1 MRVVWRSNGLS
12 ITLVI
17 LFTAT
22 IGGQALAGHRS
33 ENEDRRDHG
42 QPAEPFLAYVTGGQ
56 FVEAVFENWES
67 EFLQMAVYVMLTAWL
82 FQRGSAESKDPD
94 SPAPQDEDPRNHVE
108 DPDAPRAVRRGGWRL
123 VVYENSLALAFGA
136 LFVASLALHAVGGAR
151 AFSEER
157 LLHGEPAVGVL
168 DYVRSSRFWFE
179 SLQNWQSEF
188 LAVFTIVVLSIV
200 LRQRGSA
207 QSKPVH
213 ASHRETGK

>member
-1 MRVVWRSNGLS
+1 MRGIWRSNGLS
-12 ITLVI
+12 ITLLV
-17 LFTAT
+17 LFAAS

-33 ENEDRRDHG
+33 ENEDRREHG
-42 QPAEPFLAYVTGGQ
+42 RPPEPFFAYVTGGE

-82 FQRGSAESKDPD
+82 FQRGSAESKDPEAR
-94 SPAPQDEDPRNHVE
+94 SPQDEDPRQHAL

-123 VVYENSLALAFGA
+123 VLYENSLALAFGA
-136 LFVASLALHAVGGAR
+136 LFVVSLALHAVGGAR

-157 LLHGEPAVGVL
+157 SLHGEPAVGIV
-168 DYVRSSRFWFE
+168 DYIRSSRFWFE

-213 ASHRETGK
+213 APHRETGK

>member
-94 SPAPQDEDPRNHVE
+94 SPAVQDEDHRNHVE

>member
-1 MRVVWRSNGLS
+1 MRRFWRDNGLS
-12 ITLVI
+12 ITLLV
-17 LFTAT
+17 LFLAS
-22 IGGQALAGHRS
+22 IGGQALAGHRT

-42 QPAEPFLAYVTGGQ
+42 QAPEPFVAYVTGGQ

-94 SPAPQDEDPRNHVE
+94 VRAPQDEDPRNHAG
-108 DPDAPRAVRRGGWRL
+108 DPDAPRAVREGGWRL
-123 VVYENSLALAFGA
+123 ALYENSLALAFGA
-136 LFVASLALHAVGGAR
+136 LFLASIALHAAGGAR
-151 AFSEER
+151 AFSEEL

-200 LRQRGSA
+200 LRQRGSP

-213 ASHRETGK
+213 APHRETGK

>member
-1 MRVVWRSNGLS
+1 MRSLWRDNGLS
-12 ITLVI
+12 ITLLV
-17 LFTAT
+17 LFLAS
-22 IGGQALAGHRS
+22 IAGQAFAGHRS
-33 ENEDRRDHG
+33 EKVDRRDHG
-42 QPAEPFLAYVTGGQ
+42 EAPEPLLAYVTGGQ

-94 SPAPQDEDPRNHVE
+94 AKAPQDEDPRDHME
-108 DPDAPRAVRRGGWRL
+108 DPDAPGAVRRGGWRL
-123 VVYENSLALAFGA
+123 PLYENSLALAFGA
-136 LFVASLALHAVGGAR
+136 LFVVSLTLHAAGGAQ
-151 AFSEER
+151 AYNEER

-168 DYVRSSRFWFE
+168 DYAGSSRFWFE

>member
-1 MRVVWRSNGLS
+1 MFLAS
-12 ITLVI
+12 
-17 LFTAT
+17 
-22 IGGQALAGHRS
+22 IGGQALAGHRA

-42 QPAEPFLAYVTGGQ
+42 QAPESFVAYVTGGQ
-56 FVEAVFENWES
+56 FAEAVFENWES

-94 SPAPQDEDPRNHVE
+94 ARAPQDEDPRKHAR
-108 DPDAPRAVRRGGWRL
+108 DPEAPRVVRRGGWRL
-123 VVYENSLALAFGA
+123 ALYENSLALAFGA
-136 LFVASLALHAVGGAR
+136 LFFASMALHAVGGAR
-151 AFSEER
+151 AFNEER
-157 LLHGEPAVGVL
+157 LLHGEPETDVL
-168 DYVRSSRFWFE
+168 GYVSSSRFWFE

-213 ASHRETGK
+213 APHRKTGK